1 MEKEAGGVRLKLIE
15 GFKDYNFN
23 VSTEFIL
30 TEEGLNM
37 TSS

>member
-1 MEKEAGGVRLKLIE
+1 LEKEAGGVRLKLIE

-23 VSTEFIL
+23 VSTS
-30 TEEGLNM
+30 LNM